1 MEKIHIGIVDD
12 HQVVINGLTD
22 MLSTFEHL
30 TVSVMATS
38 GKELIESLE
47 KGQPDVLIMDIQM
60 PQMDGISLGK
70 QIKKLYPKLKII
82 AFSSFDDSH
91 YIKQI
96 MRSSASGYLLKNA
109 EKETLIEAINTVMDG
124 GEYLD
129 EHIRKILLQESI
141 TGQKRSM
148 FEVPLTIREIEIIKM
163 IVEGDTNQ
171 QIAEK
176 LFISPR
182 TVEKHRL
189 NINQKLDV
197 NNTAG
202 LIREAFKRGLID

>member
-1 MEKIHIGIVDD
+1 MNKIRIGIVDD

-22 MLSTFEHL
+22 MLSAFDHL
-30 TVSVMATS
+30 AVSVMATA
-38 GKELIESLE
+38 GKELIDSLE
-47 KGQPDVLIMDIQM
+47 KDQPDVLIMDIQM
-60 PQMDGISLGK
+60 PQMDGITLGK
-70 QIKKLYPKLKII
+70 QIKKLYPKIKII

-109 EKETLIEAINTVMDG
+109 EKETLIEAINTVMEG

-129 EHIRKILLQESI
+129 EHIRKMLLQESI

-148 FEVPLTIREIEIIKM
+148 FEVPLTVREIEIIKM
-163 IVEGDTNQ
+163 IVDGDTNQ
-171 QIAEK
+171 QIGEK

>member
-1 MEKIHIGIVDD
+1 MNKIQIGIVDD

-22 MLSTFEHL
+22 MLSAFEHL

-47 KGQPDVLIMDIQM
+47 KSQPDILIMDIQM
-60 PQMDGISLGK
+60 PQMDGIALGK
-70 QIKKLYPKLKII
+70 QIKKLYPKVKII

-96 MRSSASGYLLKNA
+96 MRSAASGYLLKNA
-109 EKETLIEAINTVMDG
+109 EKETLIEAIDTVMKG

-148 FEVPLTIREIEIIKM
+148 FEVPLTVREIEIIKL
-163 IVEGDTNQ
+163 IIDGDTNQ

-176 LFISPR
+176 LFISHR